1 MGTPWGLHEICE
13 KIGNYEPLGMV
24 FEGRKATGKFF
35 LNALLKNNN
44 VILSLQYS
52 ASKGLELGINLGSPV
67 DSFDRYIYIH
77 GTNHEERLGFP
88 ASSGC
93 LQMSNN
99 DIMELFD
106 AVDEKTHLWIAKP

>member
-1 MGTPWGLHEICE
+1 
-13 KIGNYEPLGMV
+13 MV
-24 FEGRKATGKFF
+24 FEGEKQRVKFF

-44 VILSLQYS
+44 VILLLHKYS
-52 ASKGLELGINLGSPV
+52 ASKRTRNWNQFGEPV

-88 ASSGC
+88 VSSGC